1 MIGQRLT
8 GARNV
13 LHFCGL
19 GYVFLFWYG
28 HVPSPCLGAHG
39 GSLGGY
45 WGGFQGPKRSQPFE
59 APPVRFSH
67 LCSHGV
73 VSICVGRVPVRPV
86 PKREGHKSC
95 LRFCDLTRMTV
106 DHDLNMIG
114 LLGWQ
119 KLGKVQL
126 SNEFMDT
133 LTQTNQTN
141 SSRIDCRQTI
151 AVI

>member
-1 MIGQRLT
+1 MGRCLHHVLELMVGLWEGIGVASKDQKEANHLRLPQS
-8 GARNV
+8 
-13 LHFCGL
+13 
-19 GYVFLFWYG
+19 VFLNCVHMVSCPFALAG
-28 HVPSPCLGAHG
+28 CLSDQFPGKG
-39 GSLGGY
+39 
-45 WGGFQGPKRSQPFE
+45 
-59 APPVRFSH
+59 
-67 LCSHGV
+67 
-73 VSICVGRVPVRPV
+73 
-86 PKREGHKSC
+86 EGHKSC

-114 LLGWQ
+114 LSGWQ